1 MGNRNPRY
9 GASGTNRFIELMP
22 VGYCVLVLTFSASLS
37 PDIFSSK
44 FVVLEL
50 FEQLQQQWFVGSLR
64 RAGMY
69 CVSVPF
75 RWRTKMMSVRLWSA
89 TQASAGDTS
98 VSSSTND
105 TSISNSSTQQACT
118 EKGDRGEHTT
128 GAQTNMRRREGRML
142 SRRVAG

>member
-22 VGYCVLVLTFSASLS
+22 AGYCVLVLTFSASLS

-75 RWRTKMMSVRLWSA
+75 RWQTKMMSVIMV
-89 TQASAGDTS
+89 GDTS
-98 VSSSTND
+98 VSRRHKR
-105 TSISNSSTQQACT
+105 QQFN
-118 EKGDRGEHTT
+118 
-128 GAQTNMRRREGRML
+128 Q
-142 SRRVAG
+142 